1 MTWAGP
7 TPAEDGIARC
17 NEIRDSVGGDKKAV
31 ASALIAKAV
40 FEAGRDDIDESRA
53 CIADAKALLSEAA
66 LTVWLRGP
74 LAQFAGW
81 AELLAGDPEAAEREL
96 RAGYDVLSEIG
107 EVSWLSTVAAI
118 LAEAV
123 YQQGR
128 LDEAEELANVSESVT
143 PPDDVYSNVTW
154 RSVRAKVHARRD
166 EADAAERLAREAVE
180 LAETGDFLH
189 LQWYALMT
197 LAEVLQLLGNE
208 RGAGEAAQL
217 AVAVAER
224 KGSVVGARTG
234 RDFIDR
240 HEKKTGASPAP

>member
-7 TPAEDGIARC
+7 TAAEDGIARC

-40 FEAGRDDIDESRA
+40 FEAGLDQIDESRA

-96 RAGYDVLSEIG
+96 RAGYDVLTEIG
-107 EVSWLSTVAAI
+107 EVAWLSTVAAI
-118 LAEAV
+118 LGEAV

-128 LDEAEELANVSESVT
+128 LDEAEELASVSESVT
-143 PPDDVYSNVTW
+143 APDDVYSHVTW
-154 RSVRAKVHARRD
+154 RCVRAKVRARRREEED
-166 EADAAERLAREAVE
+166 AERLAREAVE

-189 LQWYALMT
+189 LQWYALMAR
-197 LAEVLQLLGNE
+197 AEVLHLLGHGSE
-208 RGAGEAAQL
+208 AGEAAQS

-234 RDFIDR
+234 REFVER
-240 HEKKTGASPAP
+240 LSTGFAAG

>member
-7 TPAEDGIARC
+7 TAAEEGIARC

-40 FEAGRDDIDESRA
+40 FEAGLDQIDESRS
-53 CIADAKALLSEAA
+53 CIAEAKALLSEAA
-66 LTVWLRGP
+66 LTVWLCGP

-81 AELLAGDPEAAEREL
+81 AELLLGDAEAAEREL

-107 EVSWLSTVAAI
+107 EVAWLSTVAAI
-118 LAEAV
+118 LGEAV
-123 YQQGR
+123 YRQGR

-143 PPDDVYSNVTW
+143 APDDVYSHVTW
-154 RSVRAKVHARRD
+154 RCVRAKVQARRG
-166 EADAAERLAREAVE
+166 EGEAAERLAREAVD
-180 LAETGDFLH
+180 LADTGDFLH

-197 LAEVLQLLGNE
+197 RAEVLQLLGSGRE
-208 RGAGEAAQL
+208 AGEAAKL

-224 KGSVVGARTG
+224 KGSIVGARIG
-234 RDFIDR
+234 RDFLD
-240 HEKKTGASPAP
+240 AL